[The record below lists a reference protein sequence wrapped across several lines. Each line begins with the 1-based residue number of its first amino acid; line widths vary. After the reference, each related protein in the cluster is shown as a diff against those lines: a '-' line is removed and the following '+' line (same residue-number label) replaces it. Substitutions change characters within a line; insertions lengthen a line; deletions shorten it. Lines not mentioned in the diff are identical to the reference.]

1 MKKRNRLLVAQTK
14 TIQSKNGRD
23 SFLLKRIPIRSL
35 NKGEQ

>member
-1 MKKRNRLLVAQTK
+1 MKKRNKLLVVLTN

-23 SFLLKRIPIRSL
+23 SFLLKRIPTRSL